1 VTRRAIVLIWLFIGV
16 AVWCGFY
23 ELYLSRGAREYL
35 QREAEF
41 ELGRGPRASM
51 AEVMAR
57 ARHDGAIASTIWAVA
72 ITGAGW
78 MTIGLG
84 AGIRGQGTELNEDDS
99 ASPRA

>member
-1 VTRRAIVLIWLFIGV
+1 
-16 AVWCGFY
+16 
-23 ELYLSRGAREYL
+23 
-35 QREAEF
+35 
-41 ELGRGPRASM
+41 M

-84 AGIRGQGTELNEDDS
+84 AGIRGQWTELNEDDS